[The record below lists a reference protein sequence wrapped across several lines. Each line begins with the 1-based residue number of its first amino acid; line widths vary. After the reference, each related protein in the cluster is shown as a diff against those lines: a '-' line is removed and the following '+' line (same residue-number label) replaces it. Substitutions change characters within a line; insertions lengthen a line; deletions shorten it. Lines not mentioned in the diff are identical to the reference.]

1 MSSWSNDCLSVS
13 IANVIALL
21 PLFVKPD
28 EEEEG
33 GEEKSK
39 IEGNSVE
46 TLVEERNDVAQIREI
61 LD

>member
-1 MSSWSNDCLSVS
+1 MSSRSNDCLSVS

-28 EEEEG
+28 EEE
-33 GEEKSK
+33 EEKSK

>member
-1 MSSWSNDCLSVS
+1 MSSRSNDCLSVS
-13 IANVIALL
+13 IERHRLTTT
-21 PLFVKPD
+21 VKPD